1 MKTTIRV
8 VDWIIFLVL
17 FGLAVYWTVDAIEK
31 YNLKRTTMSQSFEP
45 ITQSPTIVICWD
57 SIYHYVYKDHFSVWY
72 QSNLFGIE
80 KGAHLLELD
89 EEKTFNKTKE
99 TVLLQQ
105 SQLSCFKISSKLE
118 MPPKPEDSRWIQ
130 VVFKNWINT
139 SSSAFKGIN
148 IYITDEANSY
158 GATFKNW
165 YDGKSM
171 KVRASLGKRY
181 FFGLTYESSL

>member
-57 SIYHYVYKDHFSVWY
+57 SIYHYVYKDHFSVGY

-105 SQLSCFKISSKLE
+105 SQLSCFKISSKLA
-118 MPPKPEDSRWIQ
+118 KQDYWKLIQ
-130 VVFKNWINT
+130 L
-139 SSSAFKGIN
+139 
-148 IYITDEANSY
+148 YH
-158 GATFKNW
+158 
-165 YDGKSM
+165 
-171 KVRASLGKRY
+171 KRRIPN
-181 FFGLTYESSL
+181 LKDLPRRCMHLLQQ